1 MYLQGRKKQQ
11 RQSLEYKQQ
20 TKLSV
25 LVLAMVFLGA

>member
-1 MYLQGRKKQQ
+1 MNLQDRKKHQ
-11 RQSLEYKQQ
+11 RQSLEYKKQ